1 MTLAYI
7 LCSFGGFTGILV
19 VVLGLIFGI
28 RAMWKLDE
36 PVNRI
41 WSLISSNFLL
51 AGGITAVIFLF
62 ISLFLREPILY

>member
-7 LCSFGGFTGILV
+7 LCSFGSFNGILV
-19 VVLGLIFGI
+19 VVLGLVFGI
-28 RAMWKLDE
+28 KAMWKLDE
-36 PVNRI
+36 PVDRM
-41 WSLISSNFLL
+41 WSLISGNFLL